1 MTRAAERSMQLL
13 RGSRPARFRLLTIS
27 LAAARRSVGGLAVFG
42 LVLLL
47 AVGLI
52 AAQGV
57 AGNVAAGEVLRQSV
71 GALPYDFEGDV
82 LTSSPED
89 VSSSLSSIETVVA
102 VTYGFWVSVDALGR
116 SAGEEVSLFIA
127 GVADTFPDL
136 AANMGW
142 EGAFE
147 LAPGTTVLS
156 VRAASQLGAGVG
168 SMVQLGSERC
178 DPINSTCIFQGRAYT
193 VSGLVRDTN
202 EGNALSF
209 PFEAF
214 LTESDGMS
222 LRQLMDGQAS
232 GPPPSENQPYHT
244 FMIWVNR
251 ESLLS
256 PLDPHGSIQRVA
268 QTRIRLEVAA
278 GAASLRSPLEEA
290 LRSYPS
296 RLASLQG
303 FFLAITVPSL
313 VLAAAFG
320 LTALDRT
327 THEALGSIRLMRI
340 RGMGRP
346 KALTLLTIPPAL
358 VAAAIVAVAGISLPM
373 TFEAVLLRVGPFQDL
388 VSTYPSWSFNGIPAL
403 SFLAGTALFLSI
415 FGLHLHS
422 VAARLAQPS
431 SKWQTTPIARDGA
444 PVRRDLFLV
453 LLAVALWSYSTFH
466 ELILRVTPGADL
478 FLGGLVTA
486 LIPLAGIFLVAGLT
500 RPILRVRR
508 LRVAVGKKGALFA
521 GVLGRRYLPD
531 RLSRSVPSARVPLL
545 VAIAVSLVLLTLTSF
560 ASEQAFEGKRTVA
573 LLGGDMMVDAYGSQ
587 NLSGSRYLGETLSR
601 IPGIRNVAEVDL
613 LPPVV
618 SPVGQL
624 VLANLSSYQTVVAP
638 DPYFFGTLGGDIA
651 TILRGP
657 AVLVN
662 LAASEQAGLV
672 VGNEIPVRYG
682 TSHFESVRIV
692 GVVPALPGLQP
703 PWAEDFRMPLLYG
716 DIASFHDLFPE
727 IALNGA
733 SQSRFLLKLATDASP
748 DALVNTILLTVP
760 QVSRVLHAGTEPL
773 SMSVGTIAQPFI
785 VIETFFSFV
794 LVLLASASMMSTLL
808 SGKRAEIAT
817 LRARGAS
824 RASVTGL
831 MSGEIVSSL
840 AFGFL
845 VGTLSGLASSW
856 FFVDSLSKLLDP
868 SPLSRPFVL
877 SPNLILPLGLL
888 ALAFVGILA
897 AVSWMSSNPNLA
909 GEIRE
914 RSQ

>member
-1 MTRAAERSMQLL
+1 MHRPRGRRS
-13 RGSRPARFRLLTIS
+13 ARFRLLTIS
-27 LAAARRSVGGLAVFG
+27 LAAARRSLGRLAVFG

-52 AAQGV
+52 VAQGV

-71 GALPYDFEGDV
+71 EVLPYDFEGDV
-82 LTSSPED
+82 LTSFPHD
-89 VSSSLSSIETVVA
+89 VSSSLSSIGTVVA
-102 VTYGFWVSVDALGR
+102 VTYGFWVSVGALGR
-116 SAGEEVSLFIA
+116 NAGKDVRLFIA

-136 AANMGW
+136 AVNMGW
-142 EGAFE
+142 EGDFN
-147 LAPGTTVLS
+147 LSPGTTVLS
-156 VRAASQLGAGVG
+156 VRAASQLGAGIG
-168 SMVQLGSERC
+168 SMVQLGDERC
-178 DPINSTCIFQGRAYT
+178 DPFNGTCIFQGRSYT
-193 VSGLVRDTN
+193 VSGLVRDTK
-202 EGNALSF
+202 EGSALAF

-222 LRQLMDGQAS
+222 LFDLMYGQTS
-232 GPPPSENQPYHT
+232 GPPPSENQLFRT
-244 FMIWVNR
+244 FMIWVDR

-256 PLDPHGSIQRVA
+256 PLDPYGSIQRVA
-268 QTRIRLEVAA
+268 QTRIRLEVTA
-278 GAASLRSPLEEA
+278 GAANVRSPLEDA

-358 VAAAIVAVAGISLPM
+358 VAAATVAVAGISLPM
-373 TFEAVLLRVGPFQDL
+373 AFEAVLLQVGPFQDL
-388 VSTYPSWSFNGIPAL
+388 VFTYPSWSFDGIPAL
-403 SFLAGTALFLSI
+403 SFVAGTALFLSI
-415 FGLHLHS
+415 FGMHLHS

-431 SKWQTTPIARDGA
+431 SKWQNTPIGRDGA
-444 PVRRDLFLV
+444 PLRRDLVLV
-453 LLAVALWSYSTFH
+453 LPAVALWTYSTFH
-466 ELILRVTPGADL
+466 ELILRITPGADL
-478 FLGGLVTA
+478 VLGGLVTA
-486 LIPLAGIFLVAGLT
+486 LIPLAGIFLVGGLT

-508 LRVAVGKKGALFA
+508 FRVAVGKGGALFA

-560 ASEQAFEGKRTVA
+560 ASEEAFEGERTIA
-573 LLGGDMMVDAYGSQ
+573 LLGGDMLVDAYGTQ
-587 NLSGSRYLGETLSR
+587 DLSGTRHLGENLSR
-601 IPGIRNVAEVDL
+601 IPGIRNVAEVNL
-613 LPPVV
+613 SPPVF

-624 VLANLSSYQTVVAP
+624 VLANMPSYQSVVAP

-657 AVLVN
+657 AVVVN
-662 LAASEQAGLV
+662 LAAREQTGLV

-682 TSHFESVRIV
+682 TSHVESVRIV

-703 PWAEDFRMPLLYG
+703 PWAEDFRTPLLYG
-716 DIASFHDLFPE
+716 DIASFQDLFPE
-727 IALNGA
+727 VALNGT
-733 SQSRFLLKLATDASP
+733 SPSRFLLKLETDASP
-748 DALVNTILLTVP
+748 DALVDTILLTMP
-760 QVSRVLHAGTEPL
+760 QVARVLHAGTKPL
-773 SMSVGTIAQPFI
+773 AMSVGTIARPF
-785 VIETFFSFV
+785 VALEAFFSYA

-817 LRARGAS
+817 LRARGAN
-824 RASVTGL
+824 RAAVAKL
-831 MSGEIVSSL
+831 MSGEIASSL

-856 FFVDSLSKLLDP
+856 FFVDSLSKLVDP
-868 SPLSRPFVL
+868 FPLPRPFVL
-877 SPNLILPLGLL
+877 SPNLILSLGLL
-888 ALAFVGILA
+888 ALSLVGILA